1 MDDPRPGT
9 RGSPHSRREKRM
21 TDKNSQLRLGA
32 GTVPDPFGLARDP
45 ARQVSD
51 EEAPDPDS
59 PGSTATEDADLDDGV
74 ATGEPGDDTVRLGEL
89 D

>member
-1 MDDPRPGT
+1 
-9 RGSPHSRREKRM
+9 M
-21 TDKNSQLRLGA
+21 TDKNSQLRLGV

-45 ARQVSD
+45 ARQMPD

-59 PGSTATEDADLDDGV
+59 AGSTATEDADQDDGA
-74 ATGEPGDDTVRLGEL
+74 ATGDPEDGTVRLGEL

>member
-1 MDDPRPGT
+1 
-9 RGSPHSRREKRM
+9 M

-45 ARQVSD
+45 AREVSD
-51 EEAPDPDS
+51 EEATDPGS
-59 PGSTATEDADLDDGV
+59 PGSTASDDTDQEDGT
-74 ATGEPGDDTVRLGEL
+74 ATGEPRDRTVRLGEL

>member
-1 MDDPRPGT
+1 
-9 RGSPHSRREKRM
+9 M

-45 ARQVSD
+45 AGQVSD
-51 EEAPDPDS
+51 EEATDPES
-59 PGSTATEDADLDDGV
+59 PGSTAVEDADQDDG
-74 ATGEPGDDTVRLGEL
+74 AASGGPEDGTVRLGEL